1 MKKLTKKELSGIE
14 YMGEAPDGYDYIAYA
29 NKGYSFLHY
38 HGEGVVGMASEDSM
52 KELTDVLSG
61 AILYH
66 ENGDTASNTATN
78 VETGEVFNFDDG
90 GNIKKRF

>member
-29 NKGYSFLHY
+29 NKGYSFLY
-38 HGEGVVGMASEDSM
+38 YSGEAVVGMASENSM
-52 KELTDVLSG
+52 EELIDELSG
-61 AILYH
+61 KVLYH
-66 ENGDTASNTATN
+66 ENGDGASNTATN

>member
-14 YMGEAPDGYDYIAYA
+14 YTGKTPDGYEYVAYA
-29 NKGYSFLHY
+29 NTGYSFLNY
-38 HGEGVVGMASEDSM
+38 HGEAILGIVYEDSM

-61 AILYH
+61 AVLYH